1 MTMIKREVNNIW
13 SRVRPDVDIDD
24 LILNLTGAFAF
35 WLIFWPVTRHVNH
48 LLRGNKA

>member
-24 LILNLTGAFAF
+24 LIFDYENTHAREDE
-35 WLIFWPVTRHVNH
+35 PCSDR
-48 LLRGNKA
+48 